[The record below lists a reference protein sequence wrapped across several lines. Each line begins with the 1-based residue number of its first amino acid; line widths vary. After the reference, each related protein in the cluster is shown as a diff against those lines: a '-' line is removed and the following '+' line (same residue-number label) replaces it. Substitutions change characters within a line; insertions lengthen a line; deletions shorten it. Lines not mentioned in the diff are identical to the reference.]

1 VRIAVAGGAGML
13 GRDLVARLVAH
24 PGDHAVRVLDR
35 PEVDLAEP
43 ASLTRALGDFAP
55 ELLYHL
61 AAMTDVDGC
70 ELDPARAERD
80 NVNTAANVAAV
91 AERHGALLVFVSTDY
106 VFDGT
111 ATSPIPPDAPV
122 NPLSVYGR
130 TKLAG
135 ERAVQAGCPRWLVVR
150 TAWLVGPHGRNFVE
164 AVRERAARGLPLE
177 VVDDQRGTPTFT
189 FDLAPA
195 LVALGLGGHTGVLH
209 VTNQGEC
216 SRYEQAAEILRLAG
230 LRAPLTAV
238 KSDRHPRPARRPA
251 YSVLDNAA
259 ANAILGAP
267 LPPWRESLA
276 RYLEM
281 RPAPAA

>member
-1 VRIAVAGGAGML
+1 MAGGAGML
-13 GRDLVARLVAH
+13 GHDLVARLAAH
-24 PGDHAVRVLDR
+24 PGGHAVHVLDR

-43 ASLTRALGDFAP
+43 ASLARGLAGFAP
-55 ELLYHL
+55 ELVYHL

-80 NVNTAANVAAV
+80 NVTAAAHVAA
-91 AERHGALLVFVSTDY
+91 AAAHHGALVVYVSTDY

-111 ATSPIPPDAPV
+111 ATAPIPPDAPV
-122 NPLSVYGR
+122 NPISVYGR

-135 ERAVQAGCPRWLVVR
+135 ERAVQAGCPRWLIVR

-195 LVALGLGGHTGVLH
+195 LVTLGLGGHTGVLH

-216 SRYEQAAEILRLAG
+216 TRYEQAVEILRLAG
-230 LRAPLTAV
+230 LRVPLTAV
-238 KSDRHPRPARRPA
+238 KSDRHPLPARRPA
-251 YSVLDNAA
+251 YSVLDNSA
-259 ANAILGAP
+259 ANAILGGA

-281 RPAPAA
+281 RPGPAA

>member
-1 VRIAVAGGAGML
+1 MRILVAGGAGML
-13 GRDLVARLVAH
+13 GRDLVPQLAAA
-24 PGDHAVRVLDR
+24 PGGHELRVLDR

-43 ASLTRALGDFAP
+43 ASLAGALAGFAP
-55 ELLYHL
+55 ELIYHL

-80 NVNTAANVAAV
+80 NVTAAANVAEA
-91 AERHGALLVFVSTDY
+91 AARHGALMVYVSTDY

-111 ATSPIPPDAPV
+111 ATAPIPPEAPV

-135 ERAVQAGCPRWLVVR
+135 ERAVRERAGRWLIVR
-150 TAWLVGPHGRNFVE
+150 TAWLVGVHGRNFVE
-164 AVRERAARGLPLE
+164 AVRERAGRGLPLE

-189 FDLAPA
+189 FDLAAA
-195 LVALGLGGHTGVLH
+195 LVTLGLGGHTGVLH

-216 SRYEQAAEILRLAG
+216 SRHEQAAEILRQTG
-230 LRAPLTAV
+230 MRAPLTAV

-251 YSVLDNAA
+251 YSVLDNSAA
-259 ANAILGAP
+259 IAILGAP

-276 RYLEM
+276 RYLER
-281 RPAPAA
+281 RPAPGA